1 METHEAY
8 MHIAIEEAEI
18 AASLGESPI
27 GAVIVQ
33 DGKVVGRGH
42 NTTETAKDPTCHAEM
57 NAIRDAAKNLGGWRL
72 PRCDMYVTLE
82 PCSMCAGAIV
92 LARIERLYIGTPDP
106 KSGACGSLRN
116 IAADERLNHRVE
128 IHTGV
133 LQEECS
139 GLLKAFFKQLRKKKT
154 KTLEEHH
161 L

>member
-1 METHEAY
+1 METHEEY
-8 MHIAIEEAEI
+8 MRIAIEEAKI

-57 NAIRDAAKNLGGWRL
+57 NAIRDAARNLGGWRL
-72 PRCDMYVTLE
+72 PRCSMYVTLE

-92 LARIERLYIGTPDP
+92 LARIEQLYIGTADP

-116 IAADERLNHRVE
+116 IVSDERLNHRVE
-128 IHTGV
+128 VHTGV

-139 GLLKAFFKQLRKKKT
+139 GLLKDFFKQLRKKKN
-154 KTLEEHH
+154 KTPEEQQV
-161 L
+161 